1 MNGAPTKDQ
10 RAAVLARL
18 NASIDSFFSQ
28 GGTVQDLPSYEY
40 VPHRPHRDLEVVKAS
55 TAQRGE
61 SAMTKREKMIEEVRV
76 LAKTMC
82 CAEVM
87 AHTGLSQ
94 STLQRAAADGRFQFR
109 PNPNRG
115 KGNLGKKLGD
125 PVKDKALAE
134 KIIEARDSGVTMAQ
148 AIRRLGIS
156 YKLIH
161 RIMNDFE
168 ISYPTTAEKVAK
180 RKA

>member
-1 MNGAPTKDQ
+1 MNGAPTQDQ
-10 RAAVLARL
+10 RAAVLAHL
-18 NASIDSFFSQ
+18 NTSIDSFFSQ

-40 VPHRPHRDLEVVKAS
+40 VPHRPHRDLEVIKAS

-94 STLQRAAADGRFQFR
+94 STLQRAAADGCFQFR
-109 PNPNRG
+109 PNPSRG
-115 KGNLGKKLGD
+115 KGNLGKKLRD
-125 PVKDKALAE
+125 TVKDKALAE
-134 KIIEARDSGVTMAQ
+134 MIIEARDAGVTMAQ
-148 AIRRLGIS
+148 AVRRLGS
-156 YKLIH
+156 SDKLIH
-161 RIMNDFE
+161 RIMDDFQ
-168 ISYPTTAEKVAK
+168 ISYPTTAEKAAK

>member
-1 MNGAPTKDQ
+1 M
-10 RAAVLARL
+10 LAHL
-18 NASIDSFFSQ
+18 NTSIDSFFSQ

-40 VPHRPHRDLEVVKAS
+40 VPHRPHRDLEVIKAS

-94 STLQRAAADGRFQFR
+94 STLQRAAADGCFQFR
-109 PNPNRG
+109 PNPSRG
-115 KGNLGKKLGD
+115 KGNLGKKLRD
-125 PVKDKALAE
+125 TVKDKALAE
-134 KIIEARDSGVTMAQ
+134 MIIEARDAGVTMAQ
-148 AIRRLGIS
+148 AVRRLGIS

-161 RIMNDFE
+161 RIMDDFQ
-168 ISYPTTAEKVAK
+168 ISYPTTAEKAAK

>member
-1 MNGAPTKDQ
+1 SMNP
-10 RAAVLARL
+10 
-18 NASIDSFFSQ
+18 SIDLEAAKAAFLAS
-28 GGTVQDLPSYEY
+28 GGSIIVLDGYQY
-40 VPHRPHRDLEVVKAS
+40 VPHRPHRDLEVVKAA

-94 STLQRAAADGRFQFR
+94 STLQRAAAEGGFQFR

-134 KIIEARDSGVTMAQ
+134 KIIEARDAGVTMAE

-161 RIMNDFE
+161 RIMNDFG
-168 ISYPTTAEKVAK
+168 ISYPPTAERVAK

>member
-1 MNGAPTKDQ
+1 MNP
-10 RAAVLARL
+10 
-18 NASIDSFFSQ
+18 SIDLEAAKAAFLAS
-28 GGTVQDLPSYEY
+28 GGSIIVLDGYQY
-40 VPHRPHRDLEVVKAS
+40 VPHRPHRDLEVVKAA

-94 STLQRAAADGRFQFR
+94 STLQRAAAEGGFQFR

-134 KIIEARDSGVTMAQ
+134 KIIEARDAGVTMAE

-161 RIMNDFE
+161 RIMDDFQ
-168 ISYPTTAEKVAK
+168 ISYPTTAEKAAK

>member
-1 MNGAPTKDQ
+1 MNP
-10 RAAVLARL
+10 
-18 NASIDSFFSQ
+18 SIDLEVAKAAFLAS
-28 GGTVQDLPSYEY
+28 GGSIIVLDGYQY
-40 VPHRPHRDLEVVKAS
+40 VPHRPHRDLEVVKAA

-94 STLQRAAADGRFQFR
+94 STLQRAAAEGGFQFR

-134 KIIEARDSGVTMAQ
+134 KIIEARDAGVTMAE

-161 RIMNDFE
+161 RIMNDFG
-168 ISYPTTAEKVAK
+168 ISYPPTAERVAK

>member
-1 MNGAPTKDQ
+1 MNP
-10 RAAVLARL
+10 
-18 NASIDSFFSQ
+18 SIDLEAAKAAFLAS
-28 GGTVQDLPSYEY
+28 GGSIIVLDGYQY
-40 VPHRPHRDLEVVKAS
+40 VPHRPHRDLEVVKAA

-94 STLQRAAADGRFQFR
+94 STLQRAAAEGGFQFR

-134 KIIEARDSGVTMAQ
+134 KIIEARDAGVTMAE

-161 RIMNDFE
+161 RIMNDFG
-168 ISYPTTAEKVAK
+168 ISYPPTAERVAK

>member
-1 MNGAPTKDQ
+1 MNP
-10 RAAVLARL
+10 
-18 NASIDSFFSQ
+18 SIDLEAAKAAFLAS
-28 GGTVQDLPSYEY
+28 GGSIIVLDGYQY
-40 VPHRPHRDLEVVKAS
+40 VPHRPHRDLEVVKAA

-94 STLQRAAADGRFQFR
+94 STLQRAAAEGGFQFR

-134 KIIEARDSGVTMAQ
+134 KIIEARDAGVTMAE

-161 RIMNDFE
+161 RIMNDFQ
-168 ISYPTTAEKVAK
+168 ISYPTTAEKAAK

>member
-1 MNGAPTKDQ
+1 MNGAPIQDH
-10 RAAVLARL
+10 REAVLAQL
-18 NASIDSFFSQ
+18 DASIDSFFTQ
-28 GGTVQDLPSYEY
+28 GGTVQDLPGYEY
-40 VPHRPHRDLEVVKAS
+40 VPHRPHRDLEVIRAS
-55 TAQRGE
+55 TEPRGQA
-61 SAMTKREKMIEEVRV
+61 AMTKREKMIAEVRD

-94 STLQRAAADGRFQFR
+94 STLHRAAADGCFQFK

-134 KIIEARDSGVTMAQ
+134 QIVAARDAGVTMAQ

-161 RIMNDFE
+161 RIMSDFE
-168 ISYPTTAEKVAK
+168 ISYPTTAEKKAK
-180 RKA
+180 RTA

>member
-1 MNGAPTKDQ
+1 MNP
-10 RAAVLARL
+10 
-18 NASIDSFFSQ
+18 SIDLEAAKAAFLAS
-28 GGTVQDLPSYEY
+28 GGSIIVLDGYQY
-40 VPHRPHRDLEVVKAS
+40 VPHRPHRDLEVVKAA

-94 STLQRAAADGRFQFR
+94 STLQRAAAEGGFQFR

-134 KIIEARDSGVTMAQ
+134 KIIEARDAGVTMAE

-161 RIMNDFE
+161 RIMNDFG
-168 ISYPTTAEKVAK
+168 ISYPTTAERVAK